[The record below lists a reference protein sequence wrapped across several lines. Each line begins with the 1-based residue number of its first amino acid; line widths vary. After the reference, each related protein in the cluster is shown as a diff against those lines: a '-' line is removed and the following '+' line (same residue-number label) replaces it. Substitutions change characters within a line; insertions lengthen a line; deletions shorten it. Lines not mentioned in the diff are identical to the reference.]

1 MVDCKGV
8 LYHAQDTVAFIILSM
23 TPRRWTIETAGEQA
37 VGYLVHDTTQV
48 QSVTAGEQAVGYLP
62 AVAGPCEAH
71 VR

>member
-1 MVDCKGV
+1 
-8 LYHAQDTVAFIILSM
+8 M